1 MSTVPNDGGTVPEH
15 TASFVLQ
22 GVICGRG
29 PDLLDRRRIATR
41 DQRNSSAF
49 RRGQQRIVPTV

>member
-22 GVICGRG
+22 GVRRNRLTHIEAELGPICRCGSTG
-29 PDLLDRRRIATR
+29 AG
-41 DQRNSSAF
+41 SA
-49 RRGQQRIVPTV
+49 QQRIVPTV